1 MVPLTGLLPG
11 LNILDFHVDDL
22 IGAEGLRVEVQAA
35 AALVKSNAQF
45 RVTVGGVSQ
54 TITADPNWRM
64 SDIIFT
70 PTAGLNT
77 LEFESITGE
86 TWIDSVVVESS
97 GSVFLHPEEPFEL
110 IESERA
116 MGEWRLEVQDTRTGA
131 ILPTSEVL
139 EWSLEIA
146 FADTRNPALQMK
158 PGDIVGPLTLENDN
172 VLWVVL
178 DPCQGA
184 TFARLVLEGIGNVD
198 ELMLFADL
206 NGFPTGNPELD
217 DFLPIA
223 NTEVTGANGRATFEI
238 STLLPA
244 PARLTGKPV
253 FIGIIN
259 QFIDATNQ
267 FTLDFQSD
275 GDCTISGPPPILSP
289 DTPSVGDVEPD
300 PNGGSSTNS
309 TDGVFQFVAPA
320 NARAATV
327 TVVSDGDVSV
337 YVQKDTIPT
346 TVSFGYTVNTIP
358 GAGTET
364 LRIDQASTPPLTEGL
379 YYVRVGNNTAQRVNF
394 QITVTFEFDT
404 TPTELTVLVIRNSVG
419 GIQIQFTPAEVGV
432 TYDIEA
438 TDSLTPANWQVI
450 ETRTATSPFETYDVP
465 VDLTRQYRFFR
476 IRRQ

>member
-1 MVPLTGLLPG
+1 
-11 LNILDFHVDDL
+11 
-22 IGAEGLRVEVQAA
+22 
-35 AALVKSNAQF
+35 
-45 RVTVGGVSQ
+45 
-54 TITADPNWRM
+54 
-64 SDIIFT
+64 
-70 PTAGLNT
+70 
-77 LEFESITGE
+77 
-86 TWIDSVVVESS
+86 
-97 GSVFLHPEEPFEL
+97 
-110 IESERA
+110 
-116 MGEWRLEVQDTRTGA
+116 
-131 ILPTSEVL
+131 
-139 EWSLEIA
+139 
-146 FADTRNPALQMK
+146 MK

-300 PNGGSSTNS
+300 PNGGSSTNFMS
-309 TDGVFQFVAPA
+309 AQSARKKMAAQNISLRVGRIGLLTSSLTSAPSSPA
-320 NARAATV
+320 PSEAART
-327 TVVSDGDVSV
+327 DVS
-337 YVQKDTIPT
+337 
-346 TVSFGYTVNTIP
+346 S
-358 GAGTET
+358 
-364 LRIDQASTPPLTEGL
+364 ASTRG
-379 YYVRVGNNTAQRVNF
+379 
-394 QITVTFEFDT
+394 
-404 TPTELTVLVIRNSVG
+404 
-419 GIQIQFTPAEVGV
+419 
-432 TYDIEA
+432 
-438 TDSLTPANWQVI
+438 SL
-450 ETRTATSPFETYDVP
+450 RG
-465 VDLTRQYRFFR
+465 
-476 IRRQ
+476 